1 MSDSA
6 RALRGSML
14 IAAAVVAADQLTKHW
29 ALNALVDRD
38 IDLFWTLRFNLV
50 FNQGMAFSQADG
62 LGPII
67 GVVALVVVVGLLVSL
82 RRGAGSLGAVGVG
95 LVVGGALGNVIDRLF
110 RGEAWFRGAVV
121 DFIDFQWFPVFNIA
135 DMAINVGAGLLILGS
150 IRTSRR
156 EAAAAESDAVD
167 AVDAVDAA
175 DAVDPAEPVDAGDT
189 ADAVDGA
196 GAPTERPS

>member
-14 IAAAVVAADQLTKHW
+14 LAAAVVVADQLTKHW
-29 ALNALVDRD
+29 ALNALDDRD

-50 FNQGMAFSQADG
+50 FNQGMAFSQAEG

-82 RRGAGSLGAVGVG
+82 RRGAGTLGAVGVG

-110 RGEAWFRGAVV
+110 RGEGWFRGAVV

-135 DMAINVGAGLLILGS
+135 DISINVGAGLLILGS

-156 EAAAAESDAVD
+156 EAAEAAAAESAE
-167 AVDAVDAA
+167 AA
-175 DAVDPAEPVDAGDT
+175 DDTEGAEPDEDVARDVTG
-189 ADAVDGA
+189 
-196 GAPTERPS
+196 ERPS